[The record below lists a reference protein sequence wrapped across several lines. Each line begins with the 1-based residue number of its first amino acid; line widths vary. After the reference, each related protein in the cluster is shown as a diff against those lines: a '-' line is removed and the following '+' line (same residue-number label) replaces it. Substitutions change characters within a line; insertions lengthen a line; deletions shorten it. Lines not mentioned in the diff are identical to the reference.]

1 MTSILTNAS
10 AMTALQTL
18 SLTNKNLATTQG
30 RIATGLR
37 VAEASDNAAY
47 WSIATG
53 MRSQNGALSAVKDSM
68 GFGAAVVDT
77 AYTALNEAISKTEEM
92 FNKFVSR
99 EQDGVDRGAI
109 DAEIAQLKTQVIA
122 IATNADF
129 EGQNLLKTGGSN
141 LNVVTGYIK
150 GGATTP
156 AGTQPTLSAVNT
168 TAVADASGDAMESV
182 ITGFAGTELQ
192 AGQSL
197 TFNVGN
203 KSYSIGGG
211 SSGMNNASLMGAIS
225 TALAADGIA
234 ADWDGAALTLTKTA
248 TSPGESIWFS
258 GGVIEAGANGVQS
271 MTVHAFDLQAEVGTI
286 NSAASAESALNAMRS
301 AAAEMGATKMRINSQ
316 VEFTSKLMDA
326 IDRGVGV
333 LVDAD
338 MNKESSRLQALQ
350 VQQQLGIQALSIA
363 NSGAQSILA
372 LFRG

>member
-1 MTSILTNAS
+1 MSSINTNAS

-18 SLTNKNLATTQG
+18 SLTNKNLETTQS

-77 AYTALNEAISKTEEM
+77 AYTALNEAITKTEEI
-92 FNKFVSR
+92 FNKYVSR
-99 EQDGVDRGAI
+99 EQDGVDQGAI
-109 DAEIAQLKTQVIA
+109 DAEIAQLKSQVTA

-129 EGQNLLKTGGSN
+129 EGQNLLKTGGSS

-150 GGATTP
+150 GGTTTP
-156 AGTQPTLSAVNT
+156 AGTQPTLTVVNT
-168 TAVADASGDAMESV
+168 DAVAAATGDALESE
-182 ITGFAGTELQ
+182 ITGFATTELL

-203 KSYSIGGG
+203 KSYSVNGG

-234 ADWDGAALTLTKTA
+234 AAWDGTDLTLTKTA
-248 TSPGESIWFS
+248 TAPGESIFFS
-258 GGVIEAGANGVQS
+258 GGAIVAGTNGVQS
-271 MTVHAFDLQAEVGTI
+271 MTVDAFDLQAQVGTI
-286 NSAASAESALNAMRS
+286 TDAASAETALNAMRS
-301 AAAEMGATKMRINSQ
+301 AAAELGASKMRIDSQ
-316 VEFTSKLMDA
+316 TDFTSKLMDA
-326 IDRGVGV
+326 VSRGIGV

-338 MNKESSRLQALQ
+338 MNAESARLSALQ

-363 NSGAQSILA
+363 NSNTQNIMS
-372 LFRG
+372 LFR